1 MGAETRGFV
10 HGSAPRAGERRLEP
24 TCVTSKGRRV
34 SWRASRGFAE
44 VRVAA
49 ARAVM
54 VEIIVKRILANRV
67 RVRVS
72 SMG

>member
-1 MGAETRGFV
+1 
-10 HGSAPRAGERRLEP
+10 
-24 TCVTSKGRRV
+24 
-34 SWRASRGFAE
+34 
-44 VRVAA
+44 VAA